1 MRNHR
6 GCPDFPVLG
15 VTYGLLRAAPH
26 GYAATLLLDGTG
38 TEIPLPVATA
48 R

>member
-1 MRNHR
+1 
-6 GCPDFPVLG
+6 

-38 TEIPLPVATA
+38 TGGGLCSEQAIQPVVNTGMLYQ
-48 R
+48 